1 MVQKIG
7 IDFGTTNSLISV
19 VTLKGKVKSFTVR
32 DRPHPSVVHY
42 EGADIVCG
50 TKAKNK
56 LQQKTI
62 GVQGNTVRG
71 PKKFIGGSDFS
82 VGGVMKNP
90 KEVVT
95 DLMNFLIE
103 DARDQ
108 DDDGVAD
115 LKHAVVTI
123 PVAMDGRGRQALREA
138 LLDAG
143 IYIEMFIHEPL
154 AALYGYFKSL
164 PDSQNELSK
173 NEGRMILVFDWGGG
187 TLDLTL
193 CQVRNGSIVQIMNR
207 GNNKVGGDYLDE
219 AILNYIEEKHA
230 QKYGWDVDTNKPRNP
245 GMRAK
250 LLEECEKAKID
261 LSRRAKIDIWIDD
274 YFNAEGDEA
283 EIEHSLTRSELD
295 AISKSIVEAGIGE
308 IEFLLSQEQAHVDIQ
323 SVALCLATGGMVN
336 MPIIRQHLRELFGVA
351 TLEVS
356 DIGDRIISEG
366 AAWVAHDDL
375 CLTLAKP
382 FELVE
387 ARNSLLTVIP
397 EGTKLPSRGYTP
409 DPFNQSMY
417 CADPRDGKAVF
428 TFKRPQMVGKTASS
442 DRRTT
447 YENMVV
453 PVNKDFPPMKERID
467 VSYEIDENLIIK
479 INAQSLDER
488 VPQELQIFDLEFAL
502 QISSI
507 PPIKKPLR
515 LVNFKGEQLGLTV
528 RANISNDANAW
539 ELVPGELL
547 QEYNRKDENAYLK
560 KQLTQLQQDES
571 SFYQLCSR
579 CHQRYKI
586 GCCSN

>member
-1 MVQKIG
+1 MVQKVG

-42 EGADIVCG
+42 EGSDVICG

-56 LQQKTI
+56 LQQKTV
-62 GVQGNTVRG
+62 GVQGSTVRG
-71 PKKFIGGSDFS
+71 PKKLIGGSDFS
-82 VGGVMKNP
+82 VGGVLKNP

-95 DLMNFLIE
+95 DLMNFLIA
-103 DARDQ
+103 DAREQ
-108 DDDGVAD
+108 DDDGIAD
-115 LKHAVVTI
+115 LQHAVVTI

-143 IYIEMFIHEPL
+143 IYIDMFIHEPL
-154 AALYGYFKSL
+154 AALYGHFKSL
-164 PDSQNELSK
+164 PDSQNELLK

-219 AILNYIEEKHA
+219 AIINHIEEKHA
-230 QKYGWDVDTNKPRNP
+230 KKYGWDSDTKKRPNL

-261 LSRRAKIDIWIDD
+261 LSRRVKIDIWIDD
-274 YFNAEGDEA
+274 YYDAEGDEA
-283 EIEHSLTRSELD
+283 EIEHSLTRDELD
-295 AISKSIVEAGIGE
+295 SISKSIVDDGIDE
-308 IEFLLSQEQAHVDIQ
+308 IRFLLSQEQAHVDIQ
-323 SVALCLATGGMVN
+323 TIAFCLATGGMVN
-336 MPIIRQHLRELFGVA
+336 MPIIHQHLRELFGVA
-351 TLEVS
+351 RLEVS
-356 DIGDRIISEG
+356 EIGDRIISEG

-397 EGTKLPSRGYTP
+397 EGTQLPSRGEPTNSI
-409 DPFNQSMY
+409 NQSMY

-428 TFKRPQMVGKTASS
+428 TFKRPQMVGKSASS

-467 VSYEIDENLIIK
+467 VNYQIDENLIIK
-479 INAQSLDER
+479 INARSLDEQI
-488 VPQELQIFDLEFAL
+488 PQELQIYDLEFAL
-502 QISSI
+502 QISSEKTS
-507 PPIKKPLR
+507 KKPLR
-515 LVNFKGEQLGLTV
+515 LVNYKGEQLGLAV
-528 RANISNDANAW
+528 RSNITENDNAW
-539 ELVPGELL
+539 DLVPGEFLN
-547 QEYNRKDENAYLK
+547 EYNKKDENIYFK
-560 KQLTQLQQDES
+560 KNLTEEQKNENRL
-571 SFYQLCSR
+571 YQLCSH
-579 CHQRYKI
+579 CHQKYKL
-586 GCCSN
+586 GCCST